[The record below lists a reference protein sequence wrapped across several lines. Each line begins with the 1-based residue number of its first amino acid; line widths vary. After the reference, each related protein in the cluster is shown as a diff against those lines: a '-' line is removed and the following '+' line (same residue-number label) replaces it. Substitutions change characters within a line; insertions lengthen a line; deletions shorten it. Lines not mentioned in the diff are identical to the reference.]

1 MEVTIKRLDRNILFE
16 ATSDSGNTIHMDG
29 SATGGGSGKGFRP
42 MELLLAGI
50 GGCSAFDVV
59 ELLREA
65 GQDLQDISITVSGD
79 RAADRTPAVFT
90 SIHLTYTLVG
100 TISANA
106 AEHALERGIKKQCSV
121 GEMLGRTAEVTYSYT
136 IEAP

>member
-1 MEVTIKRLDRNILFE
+1 
-16 ATSDSGNTIHMDG
+16 MDG
-29 SATGGGSGKGFRP
+29 AAAGGGSGKGFRP

-65 GQDLQDISITVSGD
+65 GQDLQDLAITVSGE

-90 SIHLTYTLVG
+90 TVHLAYTLVG
-100 TISANA
+100 TIDPAA
-106 AEHALERGIKKQCSV
+106 AEHALEVGIKQQCSV
-121 GEMLGRTAEVTYSYT
+121 GEMLGRTAEITYSYR
-136 IEAP
+136 IESP